1 MYIEESNEAGELVI
15 WADGG
20 RCGVCFILAGHDPR
34 ETEVAGDLATA
45 IAGARTILSKGIRRR
60 WPEDLIDLMRHAI
73 GRAEAV
79 A

>member
-20 RCGVCFILAGHDPR
+20 RCGVCFTLTGHDPR

-45 IAGARTILSKGIRRR
+45 IAGARQILAKGLRRR
-60 WPEDLIDLMRHAI
+60 WPEELIDLMRHAI
-73 GRAEAV
+73 DRAQAV